1 MDLYL
6 VRHPRVIGGDG
17 RCYGRLDLP
26 LAAPPAL
33 AAARLRGLL
42 SAERLARAAIFTSP
56 SSRCRALAACL
67 GEAAEID
74 GRLLEMHFGNW
85 EGRLWDEIERAALDA
100 WAANPLHFVPPGG
113 ESPLAVRQRALAW
126 VDELLSTGEG
136 DRPVVAVAHAGP
148 IRMLL
153 THWMQ
158 IDADG
163 WPRIGVDFGSVSHI
177 RFVDGR
183 AQVIALNQ

>member
-42 SAERLARAAIFTSP
+42 PTGVLARAAVFSSP

-67 GEAAEID
+67 SEAAQVD

-85 EGRLWDEIERAALDA
+85 EGRLWEEIERAALDA

-126 VDELLSTGEG
+126 VDELLAGADS
-136 DRPVVAVAHAGP
+136 DRQVLAVAHAGP